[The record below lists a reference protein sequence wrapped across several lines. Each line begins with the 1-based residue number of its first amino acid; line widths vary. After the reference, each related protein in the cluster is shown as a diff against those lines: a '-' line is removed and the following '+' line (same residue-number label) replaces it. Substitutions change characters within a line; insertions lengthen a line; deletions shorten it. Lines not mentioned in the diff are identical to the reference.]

1 MATNIGA
8 RYSEI
13 FGYTHIRGPGAV
25 YDVMDRNLEKHPY
38 RNSKLETGDLIS
50 YNYLNGLF
58 DTYRAD
64 ITYYGDLETQ

>member
-1 MATNIGA
+1 
-8 RYSEI
+8 
-13 FGYTHIRGPGAV
+13 
-25 YDVMDRNLEKHPY
+25 MDRNLEKHPY

-64 ITYYGDLETQ
+64 ITYYGDGDGIIYKRPEHVEDLLYGAAAGEYD

>member
-1 MATNIGA
+1 
-8 RYSEI
+8 
-13 FGYTHIRGPGAV
+13 
-25 YDVMDRNLEKHPY
+25 MDRNLEKCPY

-64 ITYYGDLETQ
+64 ITYYSDLETQ